1 MQLRGVGF
9 AGPTGVVVG
18 GATWDLATFSLAFH
32 KRDRQAK
39 ELTLAFRRDA
49 QHADPGMEVDL
60 VFCGV
65 RCCRVVER
73 DAGGLL
79 QLEAITF
86 LRDASPEM
94 ADPCGRER
102 PLLETAKALIDGA
115 RLATTAVGEGCHVA
129 CARAAL
135 DVLAFADALRCDVRR
150 AKSGSLPDCDHG
162 RGLRVYAK
170 GDEKK
175 TVLPSGS
182 EVKGELLPGCGDA
195 SGLGVRLCLRCGH
208 CRVLEDAA
216 PFDLRELN
224 AAVAREEAA
233 CLKRKTCGRC
243 GLEAHGDV
251 LCGTCGSVCDQCAWQ
266 SCRNADDHAVEN
278 YTMAQF
284 RMAATRSP
292 RRRSSTDGGKARGER
307 AKTPPPTKSPPQA
320 AARALRRAKTGF
332 DGPAASDAP
341 AGLDAPASSDAAA
354 QAAMAEFL
362 LAAERSPGRRRSN
375 NATILSRAK
384 STLGVKPNATP
395 GSTQR
400 QSRSLGDKPPGAA
413 EP

>member
-49 QHADPGMEVDL
+49 QNADPGMEVDL

-79 QLEAITF
+79 RLEAITF

-94 ADPCGRER
+94 ADPCDRER

-195 SGLGVRLCLRCGH
+195 AGLGVRLCLRCGH

-278 YTMAQF
+278 FTMAQF

-292 RRRSSTDGGKARGER
+292 RRRSSTDGARAKGER

-332 DGPAASDAP
+332 DGPASADAP

-354 QAAMAEFL
+354 AAMAEFL